1 MYRYMYV
8 CIYVWVTLVQMYF
21 HAISQ
26 EGFFCPLETIR
37 PYAKSSCSVV
47 LSTLLMRLGYVT
59 NSVLLP
65 MPRFERIEKDVADNV
80 NSNIS
85 P

>member
-1 MYRYMYV
+1 MGDP
-8 CIYVWVTLVQMYF
+8 CSNIFSCNFTG
-21 HAISQ
+21 
-26 EGFFCPLETIR
+26 GFFCPLETIR